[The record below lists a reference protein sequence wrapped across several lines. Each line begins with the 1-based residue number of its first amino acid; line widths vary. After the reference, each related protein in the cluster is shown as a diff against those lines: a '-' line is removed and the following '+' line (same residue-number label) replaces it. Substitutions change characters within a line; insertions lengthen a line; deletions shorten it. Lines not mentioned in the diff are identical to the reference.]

1 MLGKLVDDLVP
12 LLLLAAIL
20 IGFAI
25 YLAHRYRKEFIV
37 FEYQRGL
44 LFKNG
49 ELQNVVDG
57 GRYRRWGLGWSIQI
71 LDLRPVTSMVAFQE
85 ILTRDGLT
93 VKISIAARYA
103 VVDPKS
109 AILNSQDYRTEVYQE
124 VQVAMRDVV
133 TPLTADEV
141 LTQRVEIAERVGAM
155 TAGKFESVGLKL
167 DKLNLRDIVFP
178 GELRRAMAQV
188 ALAQKESL
196 AALER
201 ARGETAA
208 LRSLANAAKML
219 EGNPALLQLRMLQA
233 IGEGKSGTIV
243 LNTTGHPVNPT
254 A

>member
-1 MLGKLVDDLVP
+1 MLEKLVDDLVP
-12 LLLLAAIL
+12 LLFLAAIL
-20 IGFAI
+20 IGFAF
-25 YLAHRYRKEFIV
+25 YLASRYSKQFVV

-44 LFKNG
+44 LFKDG
-49 ELQNVVDG
+49 ELQSVVGG
-57 GRYRRWGLGWSIQI
+57 GRHKRWGEGWSIQV
-71 LDLRPVTSMVAFQE
+71 LDMRPITSVVAFQE

-93 VKISIAARYA
+93 VKISISARYV

-109 AILNSQDYRTEVYQE
+109 AILNSEDYRTEVYQE

-141 LTQRVEIAERVGAM
+141 LIQRADIAERLQGM

-167 DKLNLRDIVFP
+167 EKLELRDIVFP

-196 AALER
+196 AALEK

-219 EGNPALLQLRMLQA
+219 EGNPALLQLRMIQA
-233 IGEGKSGTIV
+233 ISEGKSGTIV
-243 LNTTGHPVNPT
+243 LNTTDKPATPII
-254 A
+254 

>member
-1 MLGKLVDDLVP
+1 
-12 LLLLAAIL
+12 
-20 IGFAI
+20 
-25 YLAHRYRKEFIV
+25 
-37 FEYQRGL
+37 
-44 LFKNG
+44 
-49 ELQNVVDG
+49 
-57 GRYRRWGLGWSIQI
+57 
-71 LDLRPVTSMVAFQE
+71 
-85 ILTRDGLT
+85 
-93 VKISIAARYA
+93 VKVSIAARHA

-109 AILNSQDYRTEVYQE
+109 AILNAQDYRTEVYQE
-124 VQVAMRDVV
+124 VQVALRDVV

-141 LTQRVEIAERVGAM
+141 LTQRAEIAERISAL

-167 DKLNLRDIVFP
+167 DKLELRDIVFP

-219 EGNPALLQLRMLQA
+219 EGNPALLQLRMIQA

-243 LNTTGHPVNPT
+243 LNTTDKPFGPT
-254 A
+254 P